1 MNNTIRVVLAD
12 DHVFVRDGI
21 KSLLENE
28 ANIEVVGEATDGLE
42 ALKMVETTHPDL
54 LILDIRMPN
63 LTGIEVVEKLRSQ
76 NNLVKIVMLSM
87 HESEEYVLK
96 SIKAGADG
104 YLLKGSSKEEFL
116 KALHTVS
123 NGGKYFSGDISSI
136 LIGQLT
142 HPTAVQETKPAQE
155 DELMITKREKEILK
169 LLLSGKGNKEIAE
182 ALDIPIDFLADSL
195 DIDERSRY
203 ELEDNVKLIV
213 IKTPAENN
221 SFNDSDA
228 FYITIPICIILTHNQ
243 IVTVNSFD
251 NGAIK
256 KFLNTFQ
263 NRHPDKRN
271 MMVLKVSRLQA
282 IMWIGWQSLTN
293 FSLPV
298 DYLRSVPIF

>member
-1 MNNTIRVVLAD
+1 MSNNTIRVVLAD

-42 ALKMVETTHPDL
+42 ALRMVETTHPDL

-63 LTGIEVVEKLRSQ
+63 LTGIEVVEKLRSE

-116 KALHTVS
+116 KAVHTIA

-136 LIGQLT
+136 LIGQLSN
-142 HPTAVQETKPAQE
+142 PAAAMETKQSLDE
-155 DELMITKREKEILK
+155 ELMITKREKEILK

-182 ALDIPIDFLADSL
+182 ALEISK
-195 DIDERSRY
+195 R
-203 ELEDNVKLIV
+203 
-213 IKTPAENN
+213 TAEVHR
-221 SFNDSDA
+221 FN
-228 FYITIPICIILTHNQ
+228 LM
-243 IVTVNSFD
+243 
-251 NGAIK
+251 K
-256 KFLNTFQ
+256 K
-263 NRHPDKRN
+263 
-271 MMVLKVSRLQA
+271 LKVKNLMELSNKA
-282 IMWIGWQSLTN
+282 TEYSL
-293 FSLPV
+293 L
-298 DYLRSVPIF
+298 

>member
-1 MNNTIRVVLAD
+1 MSNPIRVVLAD

-42 ALKMVETTHPDL
+42 ALKSVEINQPDL

-116 KALHTVS
+116 KALYTVS
-123 NGGKYFSGDISSI
+123 EGGKYFSGDISSI

-142 HPTAVQETKPAQE
+142 HPTTFSETKKVVS
-155 DELMITKREKEILK
+155 DEMMITKREKEILT

-182 ALDIPIDFLADSL
+182 ALDISKRTAEVHRFNLMKKMKVKNLI
-195 DIDERSRY
+195 
-203 ELEDNVKLIV
+203 ELSNKATEYALI
-213 IKTPAENN
+213 
-221 SFNDSDA
+221 
-228 FYITIPICIILTHNQ
+228 
-243 IVTVNSFD
+243 
-251 NGAIK
+251 
-256 KFLNTFQ
+256 
-263 NRHPDKRN
+263 
-271 MMVLKVSRLQA
+271 
-282 IMWIGWQSLTN
+282 
-293 FSLPV
+293 
-298 DYLRSVPIF
+298 

>member
-1 MNNTIRVVLAD
+1 MSNPIRVVLAD

-42 ALKMVETTHPDL
+42 ALKSVEINQPDL

-123 NGGKYFSGDISSI
+123 EGGKYFSGDISSI

-142 HPTAVQETKPAQE
+142 HPTTFSEAKKLIN
-155 DELMITKREKEILK
+155 DEMMITKREKEILT

-182 ALDIPIDFLADSL
+182 ALDISK
-195 DIDERSRY
+195 R
-203 ELEDNVKLIV
+203 
-213 IKTPAENN
+213 TAEVHR
-221 SFNDSDA
+221 FN
-228 FYITIPICIILTHNQ
+228 LM
-243 IVTVNSFD
+243 
-251 NGAIK
+251 K
-256 KFLNTFQ
+256 K
-263 NRHPDKRN
+263 
-271 MMVLKVSRLQA
+271 LKVKNLIELSNKA
-282 IMWIGWQSLTN
+282 IEYAL
-293 FSLPV
+293 V
-298 DYLRSVPIF
+298 